1 MVINEQFTGQASSMV
16 DGQSVTAEDIAVNA
30 LHVILPGA
38 GVDVAFGSS
47 AAGIGCGNE
56 TNRFAANQVCG
67 DFTTGGGWITGTP
80 SGAKANFGV
89 AGGVKEGAFW
99 GHLNYI
105 DHGSGRHVKHTA
117 VTGYSVDPNDTNCRL
132 IRYAVTIDGQPGTAD
147 VHLCDLGEP
156 GGNDR
161 FEIQLSNG
169 YSASGDLGGSQPG
182 GGNIQLH
189 ECQNGEIAN

>member
-1 MVINEQFTGQASSMV
+1 M
-16 DGQSVTAEDIAVNA
+16 
-30 LHVILPGA
+30 
-38 GVDVAFGSS
+38 
-47 AAGIGCGNE
+47 
-56 TNRFAANQVCG
+56 NQPISHA
-67 DFTTGGGWITGTP
+67 TI
-80 SGAKANFGV
+80 
-89 AGGVKEGAFW
+89 
-99 GHLNYI
+99 
-105 DHGSGRHVKHTA
+105 
-117 VTGYSVDPNDTNCRL
+117 PNDANCRL
-132 IRYAVTIDGQPGTAD
+132 ISYAVTIDGQPGTAD